1 MMKMLSLFIVVFL
14 LSFGCQKERPH
25 PMIQKQSQ
33 EKKET
38 SADTKAAPIT
48 EAGKAETETY
58 AYDARGR
65 RDPFLSIIEAS
76 KMEKEAGKKRKGAAP
91 TESYDVADIKVIAI
105 ASDSKRYYAMMQLPD
120 KKFFTV
126 REGMTIGLFSGKV
139 IKIDSTGVV
148 IREYVKNFKGETQPK
163 DTLLKLRR
171 EEGE

>member
-1 MMKMLSLFIVVFL
+1 MMKTLSLFIVVLL

-25 PMIQKQSQ
+25 PVIQKQNQ

-38 SADTKAAPIT
+38 SIESKAAPSA
-48 EAGKAETETY
+48 EAGKAETEAH

-76 KMEKEAGKKRKGAAP
+76 KMEKEAGKKKKGATP

-105 ASDSKRYYAMMQLPD
+105 ASDSNRYYAMMQLPD

-126 REGMTIGLFSGKV
+126 REGMTIGLFGGKV

-148 IREYVKNFKGETQPK
+148 VREYVKNFKGETQPK
-163 DTLLKLRR
+163 DTLLRLRR

>member
-1 MMKMLSLFIVVFL
+1 MMKTLSLFIVLFL

-25 PMIQKQSQ
+25 LVIQKQNQ

-38 SADTKAAPIT
+38 SVETKAAPIT

-76 KMEKEAGKKRKGAAP
+76 KMEKEAGKKKKGAIP

-105 ASDSKRYYAMMQLPD
+105 ASDSKRYYAMLQLPD

-126 REGMTIGLFSGKV
+126 REDMTIGLFGGKV

-148 IREYVKNFKGETQPK
+148 VRELVKNFRA
-163 DTLLKLRR
+163 KLSRR
-171 EEGE
+171 IHS